1 MPETFG
7 SDFRRFFLR
16 GLAAVLPTIV
26 TLMIILYVFNF
37 VRDNIGGPIDTAVQ
51 WVVIQE
57 GRLARWSG
65 VTGPRASA
73 QAEPAQA
80 KSGKWDFLVG
90 SDAEWDR
97 IKGIWG
103 RFHLSWVGILLAF
116 VAIYIIGRFA
126 ASIIGRALV
135 RLLERAL
142 VRLPMVRQIYPSVKQ
157 VTDFLLSERKPEFS
171 RVVMVEYPRK
181 GCWSLGLVTGPGMR
195 TLHRSLGAEMLTIF
209 VPSSPTPVTGYTIT
223 VERGEVID
231 LPLSIDDAMRF
242 TVSAGVIVPQNE
254 SLSQQ
259 EIQEVLRSTF
269 SLPPRKETAE

>member
-1 MPETFG
+1 MPETFA

-16 GLAAVLPTIV
+16 GLAAALPTIV

-37 VRDNIGGPIDTAVQ
+37 VRDNIGGPIDRAVQ

-65 VTGPRASA
+65 VTGPRTPERT
-73 QAEPAQA
+73 EPAPA
-80 KSGKWDFLVG
+80 KPGKWDFLVG
-90 SDAEWDR
+90 SDAEWER
-97 IKGIWG
+97 IKGIWR

-116 VAIYIIGRFA
+116 VTIYIIGRFA

-142 VRLPMVRQIYPSVKQ
+142 TRLPMVRQIYPSVKQ
-157 VTDFLLSERKPEFS
+157 VTDFLLSEGKPEFS
-171 RVVMVEYPRK
+171 RVVMVQYPRK

-195 TLHRSLGAEMLTIF
+195 TLHRRLGAEVLTIF
-209 VPSSPTPVTGYTIT
+209 IPSSPTPVTGYTIT
-223 VERGEVID
+223 VERNEVID
-231 LPLSIDDAMRF
+231 LPVTIDDAMRY
-242 TVSAGVIVPQNE
+242 TVSAGVIVPQGE

-269 SLPPRKETAE
+269 SLPPKKETTE